1 MNDEIMELVKNILNF
16 DETVEFHFREIY
28 GFTFVMKKS
37 FLKLNEKVTSA
48 EVKVAG
54 IIFEENG
61 EYYFA
66 PLDKH
71 SKKEQ
76 IIKEFVEVCLK

>member
-28 GFTFVMKKS
+28 GFTFVIKKS
-37 FLKLNEKVTSA
+37 FLKLNKKVTSA

>member
-28 GFTFVMKKS
+28 GFTFVIKKS

-61 EYYFA
+61 EYYLA
-66 PLDKH
+66 PIDVIDEI
-71 SKKEQ
+71 EQ
-76 IIKEFVEVCLK
+76 VVKEFVEKEII